1 MLLYERFM
9 HADTKDY
16 ASFHKSF
23 RINAPKDFNF
33 GFDVV
38 DEMAAK
44 SPDKLALLYT
54 NPAGVEKRFTFDDI
68 KRQSNRAANFFH
80 SLGIRKGDKVMLILK
95 RNYQYWF
102 ANIGLCKLGAVM
114 IPATCQ
120 LVAKDI
126 SYRNNAAGIKMI
138 VCTNDENVLRA
149 VEESRADSPTLEH
162 IAMTNGSREGWLSFD
177 DGIASMPD
185 TFARPSGE
193 EAVCASD
200 PMLIYFTSGTTG
212 YPKMA
217 MHDFLYPLG
226 HILTARFWH
235 TTSPDGLHFT
245 ISDTGWAKAGWGK
258 IYGQW
263 LSECAIFVYDFDR
276 FNAKEILEKL
286 QTYKITTFCAP
297 PTMYRMLTQ
306 EPVDQ
311 YDLSSI
317 RHCCSAGEALNPE
330 VWNEW
335 KRFTGLEI
343 HEGFGQSETTCC
355 LGTLPGMKIK
365 LGSMGRPIPGYNIV
379 LADEAGHA
387 CEPGEVGEICV
398 RVDKGKPVGL
408 FNGYYREESLTRKV
422 WHDGLYHTGDTA
434 WQDDDGYFWY
444 VGRADDII
452 KSSGYRIGPFEVE
465 SALLEHPAVLE
476 AAITGVPDPIRG
488 QVVKATIVLKEG
500 YQPSDELKKEL
511 QNHVK
516 RVTAPYKYPRV
527 IQFVDELPKTVSGK
541 IKRAFIR
548 KQES

>member
-9 HADTKDY
+9 HADTTNY
-16 ASFHKSF
+16 ESFHKSF

-38 DEMAAK
+38 DAMATK

-54 NPAGVEKRFTFDDI
+54 NPAGVEKRFTFADI
-68 KRQSNRAANFFH
+68 KRESNRAANFFR

-126 SYRNNAAGIKMI
+126 SYRNNAASIKMI
-138 VCTNDENVLRA
+138 VCANDENILRA
-149 VEESRADSPTLEH
+149 VEACRADSPTLEH
-162 IAMTNGSREGWLSFD
+162 IALTNGTREGWLSFD
-177 DGIASMPD
+177 EGIAAMPD
-185 TFARPSGE
+185 TFDRPTGSD
-193 EAVCASD
+193 ALRASD

-235 TTSPDGLHFT
+235 TNSPDGLHFT

-263 LSECAIFVYDFDR
+263 LSECAIFVYDFER

-286 QTYKITTFCAP
+286 QSYKITTFCAP

-306 EPVDQ
+306 EAVDQ
-311 YDLSSI
+311 YNLSCI

-330 VWNEW
+330 VWNDW

-355 LGTLPGMKIK
+355 LGTLPGMQIK
-365 LGSMGRPIPGYNIV
+365 LGSMGKPIPGYNIV
-379 LADEAGHA
+379 LVNEEGYA
-387 CEPGEVGEICV
+387 CDRGQVGEICI

-408 FNGYYREESLTRKV
+408 FNGYYREENLTRKV

-500 YQPSDELKKEL
+500 YEPSEELKKEL

-527 IQFVDELPKTVSGK
+527 IQFVDALPKTVSGK

-548 KQES
+548 KQEC